1 MKRLICFLLALV
13 LMLQLAP
20 VLSGSARAEGL
31 PIEQTESA
39 VSDSVIS
46 NAAAELR
53 AQLVKH
59 AESHTIRI
67 PTDHAYSDAEERR
80 ALSYAIVDKALE
92 HTGNPKEGD
101 ALRLNVS
108 HWGFKYLIGSSY
120 LDITFSM
127 TYYTTPEQES
137 ELDSLVAQLLSDLKI
152 SSKTDRQR
160 FYAIYDYICKNITYD
175 HANLNDTS
183 YQLKYSA
190 YAALKNKTAVCQGY
204 TALLYRLL
212 LEAGIDNRAITGQGN
227 GTGEWENHAWNIVK
241 MGRYYYNVDSTWDAV
256 YVQAKQNGIYTL
268 RCNDNFI
275 DHIRDAEYNTT
286 SFNTSYP
293 MGPTDYCPFVDV
305 RGVDFFFDP
314 VVWAVQERVTNGLSD
329 TTFGPYQTCTRG
341 QVVTFLWRARGCPS
355 PMSLSNPF
363 TDVSTTDYFYQPVLW
378 AYTSGVTEGVSKTN
392 FGPKQSCTR
401 AQVVTFMWRAR
412 SKPTV
417 SGSNPF
423 TDVAPGAY
431 YYDAVL
437 WAVSQEITNGTSAMT
452 FSPNQ
457 TCTRGQIVTFLYRD
471 YGPNG

>member
-329 TTFGPYQTCTRG
+329 TTFGPYQTCTR
-341 QVVTFLWRARGCPS
+341 
-355 PMSLSNPF
+355 
-363 TDVSTTDYFYQPVLW
+363 
-378 AYTSGVTEGVSKTN
+378 
-392 FGPKQSCTR
+392 

-437 WAVSQEITNGTSAMT
+437 WAVSQEITNGTSATT